1 MQQVNGKVYFPL
13 LLLAALTV
21 PLQGLPNFLVYLLP
35 RLKTLRTPQGRER
48 IVHEIASRLSRLTS
62 GGKEPGA
69 SSGHSDVV
77 DFTPQSELLYP
88 EIEAIDALV
97 EGSDNQDSCEDLP
110 TLIKD
115 LGTDMNELEAKSSSP
130 NRMEDPA

>member
-35 RLKTLRTPQGRER
+35 RLKKLRTPQGRER
-48 IVHEIASRLSRLTS
+48 IAHEIASRLSRLTS

-69 SSGHSDVV
+69 SSGHSEVV
-77 DFTPQSELLYP
+77 DFTPQSELFP

-97 EGSDNQDSCEDLP
+97 EESDNQDSCEDLP

-115 LGTDMNELEAKSSSP
+115 LETDINELEGKSSSP
-130 NRMEDPA
+130 NRIEETA

>member
-1 MQQVNGKVYFPL
+1 
-13 LLLAALTV
+13 
-21 PLQGLPNFLVYLLP
+21 
-35 RLKTLRTPQGRER
+35 
-48 IVHEIASRLSRLTS
+48 
-62 GGKEPGA
+62 
-69 SSGHSDVV
+69 V